1 MINEL
6 HLKYKDTKLPPEL
19 VQMFAD
25 IIEADE
31 VAKKVCFFIG
41 KTERKQRGEDSNMR
55 GITITE
61 IVENVMV
68 DRLTKVGKGRTYT
81 YKEAKTNI
89 HRKTAE
95 RQVDKL
101 LDMSLLFYKPVKPYK
116 FLFLTIRGW
125 QVVEELL
132 NRAKSTKDKH
142 HQ

>member
-1 MINEL
+1 MIDEL
-6 HLKYKDTKLPPEL
+6 HQKYIDTKFPPEL

-31 VAKKVCFFIG
+31 VAKKVCIFIG
-41 KTERKQRGEDSNMR
+41 RTERGQRGEDLNLR
-55 GITITE
+55 GVTIND

-68 DRLTKVGKGRTYT
+68 DRLTKVEKGRSYT
-81 YKEAKTNI
+81 FHEIKTNI

-101 LDMSLLFYKPVKPYK
+101 LDMSLLFYKHVKPYK

-125 QVVEELL
+125 QIVEEIVK
-132 NRAKSTKDKH
+132 NRAIRINQNK
-142 HQ
+142 Q